1 MSETTTDPYRE
12 MRVLGTSSTGM
23 LKAMLV
29 FGDGWII
36 RYFPSRA
43 ALDALA
49 AEYNMPIKEAEDDEG
64 DNGA

>member
-1 MSETTTDPYRE
+1 